1 MFEPQFDTLDAP
13 VLAVDCAASR
23 ALYCRPGL
31 APEAWPLL
39 MPSSNDQA
47 LALDYWQQRLDAA
60 ALPWPEAILVGDDA
74 GRTQREAALAL
85 AFTDHA
91 APAAPHDGLA
101 LSELP
106 TPAADPGDLRLAQ
119 IQRMTD
125 YPVQDCGLAW
135 IPGLLALPEIAR
147 RSWRQGVTLLR
158 LDSRGLG
165 AALVYRERLFAVL
178 ELPAKAVLDA
188 AGDMDVPTLRAR
200 LDDFRLGWL
209 PPELAQELGGFVQ
222 RAPELPPE
230 AEGFG
235 PTWIGGASAARLE
248 GCGRILPASLP
259 LDCWGLLHSYA
270 LAKR

>member
-1 MFEPQFDTLDAP
+1 LTP
-13 VLAVDCAASR
+13 
-23 ALYCRPGL
+23 
-31 APEAWPLL
+31 
-39 MPSSNDQA
+39 PSNHQA

-74 GRTQREAALAL
+74 GRSQREAALAR
-85 AFTDHA
+85 AFTDPA
-91 APAAPHDGLA
+91 APAAPGGGLA
-101 LSELP
+101 LSALP
-106 TPAADPGDLRLAQ
+106 TPPAEPGDLRLAA
-119 IQRMTD
+119 IRRMTD
-125 YPVQDCGLAW
+125 YPVQDSGLAW
-135 IPGLLALPEIAR
+135 IPGLLALPAIAR
-147 RSWRQGVTLLR
+147 RSWRLGVTLLR

-165 AALVYRERLFAVL
+165 AALVYQEKLFAVL
-178 ELPAKAVLDA
+178 ELPASAILDA
-188 AGDMDVPTLRAR
+188 AGAVDAPALSAR

-235 PTWIGGASAARLE
+235 PSWIGGADAARLE
-248 GCGRILPASLP
+248 GFGQHLPAALP